1 MICENFNLF
10 MKFPDI
16 RNKGMIKGS
25 KKATFWAQFYV
36 KLLRITLSI
45 KYTKFTKQKCVY
57 QTIGKR
63 NYL

>member
-36 KLLRITLSI
+36 KLLGITLSI
-45 KYTKFTKQKCVY
+45 IYKIHQTKMCVP
-57 QTIGKR
+57 
-63 NYL
+63 NYR